1 MISKVIKNYKTAS
14 IIYSVILFFTFFFLL
29 VLIFASGHRINLGA
43 EYYVTGFYLIVN
55 SLLLLK
61 FPKVHN
67 HKAKL
72 SVGYLLITVLII
84 NLFFS
89 LCFIYG
95 LFSENLISSFY
106 FFLIAVFITFLAS
119 SIIIINE
126 ILKMLKIVKFDKS
139 RK

>member
-1 MISKVIKNYKTAS
+1 MITANKKYKIAS

-29 VLIFASGHRINLGA
+29 VIIFASGHRINLRA
-43 EYYVTGFYLIVN
+43 EYYLTGIYLIVN

-72 SVGYLLITVLII
+72 SIGYFLITILII

-89 LCFIYG
+89 LYFIYD
-95 LFSENLISSFY
+95 LFSESLISSFY
-106 FFLIAVFITFLAS
+106 FFLIVMFFTFLTS

-126 ILKMLKIVKFDKS
+126 VLKMLKIVKFDKS
-139 RK
+139 